1 MAAGVPH
8 EELDLVRV
16 YLGHVG
22 KRPLLKAREEQE
34 LGRRIEEARGA
45 VQGSLAPLPCA
56 VGTLISLASRVRA
69 GSAPAAEL
77 ILLPDGGELKPE
89 NVDPILT
96 SFERIKRAA
105 ARLDQCRRRCA
116 DKRSS
121 AATRAAFR
129 KTMTEANAEIA
140 SILSTLPL
148 RPSLVDRI
156 VAELREVDRAFDAL
170 EDMPHESRTAARRAL
185 EDRACLPRLR
195 FGRAFAALQANEAAV
210 LEVKRELLEA
220 NLRLVVSIA
229 KRYMNRG
236 LSLLDLI
243 QEGNIGLMKAVD
255 RFQFRRG
262 FKFSTYA
269 TWWVRQ
275 AVTRAIADYGR
286 TIRLPV
292 HVFDSLARLTRER
305 RALTESLGRA
315 PTPQELAERLDL
327 PVGKVE
333 LLLEAGRQPTSL
345 ETPVGDSEETRLA
358 DLVRDVTAR
367 TPEETAMRSEMA
379 DEVERAMVPL
389 NAREREVVRLRYGLG
404 TDREVHAGGNRP
416 STVAHPRAR
425 ATDRGQGGLE
435 DARGP
440 WPRRLIR
447 RAFSAPRTVR
457 HAKKNGTLE
466 GCRFSTLVGTA
477 LPAGLGAPP
486 VVAETAARALG
497 LRTSFV
503 HGEVAST
510 VVVVVQRGDRVLR
523 VFVGRHLDERKAA
536 RTARGH
542 VTHHI
547 DAFHST
553 GTGKQFLE
561 VLFSGLVRQV
571 SNVELSSHLSLLTFA
586 PLCGAPDGIMIRN
599 GSRMDSAE
607 C

>member
-1 MAAGVPH
+1 MTRTRQARTSRSQTGSGEPASLIDWREREANADVLDWRRRAHEFGLTAAEESDGAPEHSAEPPDRLLREEDAEAFDDQPIADAEGEDPNRDDGDAPVAAGVPH

-56 VGTLISLASRVRA
+56 VSTLISLASHVRA

-77 ILLPDGGELKPE
+77 ILLPDGGELRPE

-96 SFERIKRAA
+96 SFERIKRAT

-315 PTPQELAERLDL
+315 PTPQELSERLDL

-379 DEVERAMVPL
+379 DEVERAMAPL

-404 TDREVHAGGNRP
+404 TDREYTLEEIGRRLSLTRERVRQIETKAV
-416 STVAHPRAR
+416 SKMRA
-425 ATDRGQGGLE
+425 
-435 DARGP
+435 ARG
-440 WPRRLIR
+440 
-447 RAFSAPRTVR
+447 RAA
-457 HAKKNGTLE
+457 
-466 GCRFSTLVGTA
+466 
-477 LPAGLGAPP
+477 
-486 VVAETAARALG
+486 
-497 LRTSFV
+497 
-503 HGEVAST
+503 
-510 VVVVVQRGDRVLR
+510 
-523 VFVGRHLDERKAA
+523 
-536 RTARGH
+536 
-542 VTHHI
+542 
-547 DAFHST
+547 
-553 GTGKQFLE
+553 
-561 VLFSGLVRQV
+561 
-571 SNVELSSHLSLLTFA
+571 
-586 PLCGAPDGIMIRN
+586 
-599 GSRMDSAE
+599 
-607 C
+607 